1 MARRRPQPVLLDGLG
16 RAIIEKLDFAAQV
29 KASVDI
35 VGLVG
40 EYVRLRRVGA
50 TQSYT
55 GLCPFHTEKTPSFRV
70 HANHQFY
77 KCFGCGQG
85 GDVFKFV
92 QEIERISFYESLKL
106 LAERSGIPLP
116 KRSEYVDA
124 DTKLRASIFMMH
136 ELAEQAFRGALVA
149 QGGAEARSYL
159 NRRGLKANEIEQFG
173 LGYADRSGHFLVNL
187 FQKHEFTTE
196 QMEQSGLVMRREGGG
211 WFDRFRNRLMFPI
224 HNESGKVI
232 GFGGRAL
239 TENDQPKYMNSPE
252 TPIYRKSYVLYNLH
266 RAKEG
271 IRKQDRVVLVEG
283 YMDVIGV
290 YAAGVKEVVAS
301 CGTALTTQQVQTMKR
316 HSGRIVVNFDP
327 DTAGANAT
335 EKSLQILLDEGMH
348 IRVLELDGGLD
359 PDEFCKERGAAAYD
373 AALSG
378 AKNYFYWLADRA
390 RSKYDMRSAEG
401 RVAAFQF
408 LLPSIQRLTDK
419 LERSAV
425 AGDVAGYLGVES
437 GLVLENFRQ
446 AATDRREK
454 TLSAPAEPIR
464 HDEKIL
470 LNLFLHSEEA
480 REQLIPELRMLEAI
494 ERFATVRIFK
504 ALFSLHDAGAPF
516 GVAELDAR
524 LEEADRSRLAS
535 IVLGDETKEEDFSL
549 QLGVACLEKLQRQ
562 TLETQ
567 ILAIK
572 ASIKEAERA
581 GNLPDALRLYE
592 ELHRFEK
599 SKRVGDVQ

>member
-1 MARRRPQPVLLDGLG
+1 MA
-16 RAIIEKLDFAAQV
+16 LDFAAQV
-29 KASVDI
+29 KSSVDI

-40 EYVRLRRVGA
+40 EYVRLKRVGS

-92 QEIERISFYESLKL
+92 QEIERISFYEALKQ

-116 KRSEYVDA
+116 QRSGFADA
-124 DTKLRASIFMMH
+124 DTRLRAAILQMH
-136 ELAEQAFRGALVA
+136 ELAEQAFRASLA
-149 QGGAEARSYL
+149 APAGAEARAYL
-159 NRRGLKANEIEQFG
+159 DRRGIAAAEIGQFG
-173 LGYADRSGHFLVNL
+173 LGYADRSGQFLTSL
-187 FQKHEFTTE
+187 LQKHDFSAD
-196 QMEQSGLVMRREGGG
+196 QMEQSGLVMRRDGGG
-211 WFDRFRNRLMFPI
+211 LFDRFRNRLMFPI

-239 TENDQPKYMNSPE
+239 SENDQPKYMNSPE

-271 IRKQDRVVLVEG
+271 IRKEDRVVLVEG
-283 YMDVIGV
+283 YMDAIGV
-290 YAAGVKEVVAS
+290 FMSGVKEVVAS
-301 CGTALTTQQVQTMKR
+301 CGTALTTQQVQAMKR

-327 DTAGANAT
+327 DAAGANAT

-348 IRVLELDGGLD
+348 VRILELEASLD
-359 PDEFCKERGAAAYD
+359 PDEFCKQRGAAAYGSAL
-373 AALSG
+373 AA

-390 RSKYDMRSAEG
+390 RSKYDMRTADG

-408 LLPSIQRLTDK
+408 LLPAIQRLTDK
-419 LERSAV
+419 IERSAI
-425 AGDVAGYLGVES
+425 AGDVAGYLGIDS
-437 GLVLENFRQ
+437 GLVLENFRK

-454 TLSAPAEPIR
+454 TVAAPAEPVR

-470 LNLFLHSEEA
+470 LNLFLNSAEA
-480 REQLIPELRMLEAI
+480 RERLIPELRGLAAI
-494 ERFATVRIFK
+494 EKFSTRRIFQ
-504 ALFSLHDAGAPF
+504 ALFALYDAAAPF
-516 GVAELDAR
+516 GLAELDAR
-524 LEEADRSRLAS
+524 LEEADRTKLAS
-535 IVLGDETKEEDFSL
+535 IALAGETNEEDLSL
-549 QLGVACLEKLQRQ
+549 ELGMACLEKLRRQ
-562 TLETQ
+562 TLEGR
-567 ILAIK
+567 IMGLK
-572 ASIKEAERA
+572 ASIKEAERS
-581 GNLPDALRLYE
+581 GNTAEALRLYR

-599 SKRVGDVQ
+599 SQRPDSVQ